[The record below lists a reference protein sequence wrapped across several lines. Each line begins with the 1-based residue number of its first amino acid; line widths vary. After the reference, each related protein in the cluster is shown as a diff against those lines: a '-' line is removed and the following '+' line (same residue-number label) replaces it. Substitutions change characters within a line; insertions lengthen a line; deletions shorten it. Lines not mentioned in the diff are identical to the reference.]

1 MKRAP
6 SAPRAAALG
15 LAFCLA
21 GPVAAYGLDP
31 EQPLRVQADRIEV
44 NQKTAVSRYRGNVR
58 IERGDTRIR
67 ADQVDV
73 RQGAGSVETVSAQG
87 GVRLEHGADVIESE
101 LVHYYPGTRTFQAG
115 DGTGRVHM
123 TLQPRPP
130 ETARP
135 PGTLPPAPAAA
146 AGPPP

>member
-123 TLQPRPP
+123 TLHPRPP

-135 PGTLPPAPAAA
+135 GTPPPAPAAA